1 VISRRE
7 IKTKLFCV
15 IFFCCD
21 DFLSLV
27 FFVWWALLSPS
38 FWINLRG
45 PSSSSSFPLSRN
57 DTLHERKK
65 KRLHLLPPSPKKA
78 ASRGRL
84 PVGPTNKQKKLL
96 FLLRAWAACSAALQK
111 KKTRI
116 RRGYFSCFSSSR
128 LQTPSSATFSSQ
140 RRRRRRRKETKAP
153 NNTLSERCAV
163 FSVFGL

>member
-1 VISRRE
+1 MISRRE

-111 KKTRI
+111 KKDTNKKRI
-116 RRGYFSCFSSSR
+116 LFVLLFVA
-128 LQTPSSATFSSQ
+128 PSNPFFCDFFLPKKKKKKKKRDESA
-140 RRRRRRRKETKAP
+140 K
-153 NNTLSERCAV
+153 
-163 FSVFGL
+163 